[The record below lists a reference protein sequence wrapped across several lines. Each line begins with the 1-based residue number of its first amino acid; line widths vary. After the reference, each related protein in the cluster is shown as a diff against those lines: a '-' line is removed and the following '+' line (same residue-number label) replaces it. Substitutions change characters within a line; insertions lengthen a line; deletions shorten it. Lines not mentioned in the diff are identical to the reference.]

1 MTDLAS
7 IEDVADLLGLDSVGL
22 NASQAAAMLA
32 QASAKF
38 RAEALCDF
46 TAETSTVILRVT
58 GATVS
63 LPKRP
68 VSEVTSVKG
77 INSDGTVGAAMVGWL
92 FDGISTISV
101 DDQAWVINGPTLY
114 RTDTVEVTWDHGFA
128 TVPEDVRWAVASMAA
143 RAISSPAPAGVTG
156 ETIGAYS
163 YRTGMG
169 TASFAA
175 SMTPDEVKIA
185 HRYRPHISTMT
196 SVL

>member
-7 IEDVADLLGLDSVGL
+7 VDDVADLLGLDSSGL
-22 NASQAAAMLA
+22 NEAQAAAMLA

-38 RAEALCDF
+38 RAEAFCDF
-46 TAETSTVILRVT
+46 TAETSTVVLRVT

-63 LPKRP
+63 LPQRP
-68 VSEVTSVKG
+68 VTEVTSVNAV
-77 INSDGTVGAAMVGWL
+77 NSDGTSDTALVGWL

-101 DDQAWVINGPTLY
+101 DDQAWVINGPNLC
-114 RTDTVEVTWDHGFA
+114 RTDTVEVTWDHGFT

-163 YRTGMG
+163 YRTGLG

>member
-7 IEDVADLLGLDSVGL
+7 VEDVADLLGLDSTGL
-22 NASQAAAMLA
+22 NESQAAAMLA

-46 TAETSTVILRVT
+46 TAETSTVVLRVT

-68 VSEVTSVKG
+68 VTEVTSVNAV
-77 INSDGTVGAAMVGWL
+77 NSDGTSGTALVGWL

-101 DDQAWVINGPTLY
+101 DDQVWVINGPNLT
-114 RTDTVEVTWDHGFA
+114 RTETVEVTWDHGYA
-128 TVPEDVRWAVASMAA
+128 AVPEDVRWAVASMAA

-163 YRTGMG
+163 YRTGLG

>member
-7 IEDVADLLGLDSVGL
+7 VDDVADLLGLDSVGL
-22 NASQAAAMLA
+22 NSSQAAAMLA

-46 TAETSTVILRVT
+46 TAETSTAVLRVT

-68 VSEVTSVKG
+68 VTEVTSVNAV
-77 INSDGTVGAAMVGWL
+77 NSDGTSGASLVGWL

-101 DDQAWVINGPTLY
+101 DDQAWVINGPNLSH
-114 RTDTVEVTWDHGFA
+114 TDTVEVTWDHGFA
-128 TVPEDVRWAVASMAA
+128 AVPEDVRWAVASMAA

-163 YRTGMG
+163 YRTGLG

>member
-1 MTDLAS
+1 MTNLAS
-7 IEDVADLLGLDSVGL
+7 VDDVADLLGLDSVGL

-46 TAETSTVILRVT
+46 TAETSTVILRVA

-68 VSEVTSVKG
+68 VTEVTSVKAV
-77 INSDGTVGAAMVGWL
+77 NPDGTVGVSLVGWL

-101 DDQAWVINGPTLY
+101 DDQRYVLNGPNLY
-114 RTDTVEVTWDHGFA
+114 RTDTVEVTWDHGF
-128 TVPEDVRWAVASMAA
+128 TDVPEDVRWAVASMAA

-163 YRTGMG
+163 YRTGLG

-185 HRYRPHISTMT
+185 HRYRPHTSTMI
-196 SVL
+196 SIL

>member
-7 IEDVADLLGLDSVGL
+7 VEDVADLLGLDSSGL
-22 NASQAAAMLA
+22 NEAQAAAMLA

-46 TAETSTVILRVT
+46 DATTSTVILRVT
-58 GATVS
+58 GASVS

-68 VSEVTSVKG
+68 VTEVTSVNAV
-77 INSDGTVGAAMVGWL
+77 NSDGTVGTALVGWL

-101 DDQAWVINGPTLY
+101 DDQLWVINGPNLS

-128 TVPEDVRWAVASMAA
+128 AVPEDVRWAVASMAA

>member
-7 IEDVADLLGLDSVGL
+7 VDDVADLLGLDSTGL
-22 NASQAAAMLA
+22 NESQAAAMLA

-46 TAETSTVILRVT
+46 TAETSTVVLRVT

-68 VSEVTSVKG
+68 VTEVTSVKAV
-77 INSDGTVGAAMVGWL
+77 NSDGMSGTALVGWL

-101 DDQAWVINGPTLY
+101 DDQAWVINGPNLC
-114 RTDTVEVTWDHGFA
+114 RTDTVEVTWDHGFT

-163 YRTGMG
+163 YRTGLG

>member
-7 IEDVADLLGLDSVGL
+7 VEDVADLLGLDSSGL
-22 NASQAAAMLA
+22 NEAQAAAMLA

-46 TAETSTVILRVT
+46 DATTSTVILRVT
-58 GATVS
+58 GASVS

-68 VSEVTSVKG
+68 VTEVTSVNAV
-77 INSDGTVGAAMVGWL
+77 NSDGTVGTALVGWL

-101 DDQAWVINGPTLY
+101 DDQLWVINGPNLS

>member
-7 IEDVADLLGLDSVGL
+7 VEDVADLLGLDSSGL
-22 NASQAAAMLA
+22 NEAQAAAMLA

-46 TAETSTVILRVT
+46 DATTSTVILRVT
-58 GATVS
+58 GASVS

-68 VSEVTSVKG
+68 VTEVTSVNAV
-77 INSDGTVGAAMVGWL
+77 NSDGTVGTALVGWL

-101 DDQAWVINGPTLY
+101 DDQLWVINGPNLS

-163 YRTGMG
+163 YRTGLG

-185 HRYRPHISTMT
+185 RRYRPHISTMT